1 MPGHD
6 ESARTSNSLANCPSG
21 KSVARSA
28 KSCPHLHTK
37 RYLFFRNKNP
47 CTVQAVPHSQEGRFA
62 IVTNVGSGMRWTR
75 RAARRTAHSRDGEVA
90 WSRRP
95 DAGVKFA
102 GDASHHAGDG
112 GKKARSP
119 RRARRKPLKPLRRGC
134 RTASASP
141 VCSCAFLVSAR
152 AHETAGAART
162 RHSLRPPFSE
172 GHELSKAR
180 AKFVARTRICVTLSS
195 PAKAGDPVFQRR
207 Q

>member
-1 MPGHD
+1 MTR
-6 ESARTSNSLANCPSG
+6 ARAHPTA
-21 KSVARSA
+21 
-28 KSCPHLHTK
+28 
-37 RYLFFRNKNP
+37 
-47 CTVQAVPHSQEGRFA
+47 SQTA
-62 IVTNVGSGMRWTR
+62 R
-75 RAARRTAHSRDGEVA
+75 RANQLRAPQNPVHPSTQKDFCFSETKTRVRFKLSRTRKRGASRS
-90 WSRRP
+90 SRTLG
-95 DAGVKFA
+95 AGCGGRGVPKDERHIRGTVKSRGPGA
-102 GDASHHAGDG
+102 PMPASSLRTDASHHAGDG

-195 PAKAGDPVFQRR
+195 SAKADDPVFQR